1 MKALSFI
8 CCSVLR
14 RELEAFLG
22 QDYPQAEQ
30 VFLDSMLHMRPEM
43 LHKAINEALAVRP
56 DRQCLLVYGDCHAHM
71 KETGLR
77 PHCARS
83 DAINCGDL
91 LLGRSLYLTYRN
103 SKAFLFLP
111 EWTERWREVFE
122 KELGFSDPA
131 LAREFMQ
138 ESQRRLVY
146 VNTGLIPVPHET
158 LQEIAEFFS
167 MPMEIVSVSLD
178 TLRQAIHSAMQHLE
192 KKAAHES

>member
-14 RELEAFLG
+14 REIETFLSE
-22 QDYPQAEQ
+22 DYPEAEQ

-43 LHKAINEALAVRP
+43 LHHVIDEAIAARP
-56 DRQCLLVYGDCHAHM
+56 DRHCLLVYGDCHAHM
-71 KETGLR
+71 KEMGR
-77 PHCARS
+77 RSDCART

-91 LLGRSLYLTYRN
+91 LLGRDLYRTYR
-103 SKAFLFLP
+103 SEKAFLFLP
-111 EWTERWREVFE
+111 EWTERWREVFQ
-122 KELGFSDPA
+122 KELGFSDPS

-146 VNTGLIPVPHET
+146 LDTRLIPVPAKT
-158 LQEIAEFFS
+158 LQEIADFFS

-178 TLRQAIHSAMQHLE
+178 KLRQAVRSAVQHLE
-192 KKAAHES
+192 AKAAHES